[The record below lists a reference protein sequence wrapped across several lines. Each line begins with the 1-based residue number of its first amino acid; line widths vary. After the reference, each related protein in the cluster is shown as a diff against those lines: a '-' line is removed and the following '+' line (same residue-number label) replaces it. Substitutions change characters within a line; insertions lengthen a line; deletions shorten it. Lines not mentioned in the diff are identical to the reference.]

1 METIYRRIEIL
12 CRILNG
18 EKFSKSDIAEK
29 LHVAEISISR
39 DINYFRNI
47 GIPIYSKNKKL
58 VIDPQQ
64 SVNNIISF
72 LEKHISPISKSQFIL
87 FNSDIEKLKFLNLI
101 AYSNFAM
108 RRNLSLKICYRRLL
122 DNQEKYYRIIPEKLL
137 LNGFNLILQAV
148 DAEDFI
154 TKNFYISRIRSIIS
168 LEKNISDYSKKDVP
182 KETYKMHFRFN
193 KEVAEQIKSKVWFE
207 NQKIEVLQDG
217 RIDFF
222 IEEEISDKLA
232 GWCVSWWDQIE
243 IISPNELKEYIKA
256 MCHYFSVSNMILS
269 RS

>member
-12 CRILNG
+12 SRILNG
-18 EKFSKSDIAEK
+18 EVLSKSDIAEK
-29 LHVAEISISR
+29 LDVAEISISR
-39 DINYFRNI
+39 DINYFRKI

-58 VIDPQQ
+58 VIDPQL

-72 LEKHISPISKSQFIL
+72 LENYISPISKSQFIL

-108 RRNLSLKICYRRLL
+108 RRNLSLKICYRRLY
-122 DNQEKYYRIIPEKLL
+122 DNQEKYYKIIPEKLL
-137 LNGFNLILQAV
+137 VNGFNWILQAV
-148 DAEDFI
+148 DAEDYI
-154 TKNFYISRIRSIIS
+154 SKNFYISRIRSIIS
-168 LEKNISDYSKKDVP
+168 LEINISDYSKRDVP

-207 NQKIEVLQDG
+207 NQRIEVLEDE
-217 RIDFF
+217 RVDLF

-232 GWCVSWWDQIE
+232 GWCVSWWNQIE
-243 IISPNELKEYIKA
+243 IISPVELIDYIKQ
-256 MCHYFSVSNMILS
+256 MI
-269 RS
+269 RSFQRNNL